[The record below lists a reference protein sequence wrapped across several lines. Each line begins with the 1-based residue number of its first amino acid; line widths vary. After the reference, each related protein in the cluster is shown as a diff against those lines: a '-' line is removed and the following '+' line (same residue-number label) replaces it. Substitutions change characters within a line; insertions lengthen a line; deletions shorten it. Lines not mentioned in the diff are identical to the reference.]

1 MRLLKKRDPG
11 MRKVKVQIYI
21 SPVDHK
27 HLVEDSEKCGITV
40 SELVRSLVRKHY
52 DEKLDRV

>member
-1 MRLLKKRDPG
+1 

-27 HLVEDSEKCGITV
+27 HLVEDSDKCGITV

-52 DEKLDRV
+52 DEKLGRV